1 MDQFNHNSQA
11 SLLPPCDLY
20 LPPSQRKSLMF
31 SSVQEADW
39 VQAAEGCGKA
49 TWVSALTSPEHREYL
64 REAYPELGLPE
75 KLTIKQVIGNPA
87 GGALVS
93 GETLCALARHGDPSF
108 IWRVVVLS
116 AIDALPKHFDVN
128 HRRMSLHDWLGLA
141 QWAKDNP
148 EDCSLGFEHAAQRL
162 EGEGALVRLLCHG
175 IERDLL
181 SERDLLGA
189 REVSAVSLVKGLMML
204 SRDLRYMDAIR
215 LKVYVD
221 LKTLEDWRVTSFV
234 DASKMLYSRAY
245 LAWRREDLCALYFH
259 RLANTP
265 HQIGQAFRDMAQGL
279 GFVLRDLPSGA
290 RLLPRDLQID
300 AAQQALLF
308 NRFFPLVADVGKSK
322 SFNAYRHLFGQMEK
336 TSKHLSPRGFTEAL
350 SYVVGSGAAWR
361 KTWRKEPE

>member
-1 MDQFNHNSQA
+1 MDQFNPNLQS
-11 SLLPPCDLY
+11 SLPPPCGLY
-20 LPPSQRKSLMF
+20 LPPSQQESLALPPRRE
-31 SSVQEADW
+31 SDW

-49 TWVSALTSPEHREYL
+49 TWVAALNSPEHREYL

-75 KLTIKQVIGNPA
+75 NLLVKQVIGDPA
-87 GGALVS
+87 SGALI
-93 GETLCALARHGDPSF
+93 EAKTLLALARHHDPSP
-108 IWRVVVLS
+108 IWRAVLLAALGVQPDPFKS
-116 AIDALPKHFDVN
+116 AAQQMDWQGWGALVQWVASN
-128 HRRMSLHDWLGLA
+128 HDDYLKR
-141 QWAKDNP
+141 
-148 EDCSLGFEHAAQRL
+148 FEQVAQRL

-181 SERDLLGA
+181 SA
-189 REVSAVSLVKGLMML
+189 REASAFSLVKGLMML

-215 LKVYVD
+215 LKVYVEP
-221 LKTLEDWRVTSFV
+221 KTLEDWYVTGFV

-259 RLANTP
+259 QLANTP
-265 HQIGQAFRDMAQGL
+265 HQAGQVFRDMAQGL

-290 RLLPRDLQID
+290 RLLPHDLQID

-308 NRFFPLVADVGKSK
+308 NRFFPLVADVGASK